1 MKKQLFIDLFVN
13 FDEYNAGDSFYD
25 YMMNKFKKAF
35 DIYINR
41 GVREWIGTAQI
52 VQHRM
57 M

>member
-25 YMMNKFKKAF
+25 YITNEFKKAF
-35 DIYINR
+35 NVYING
-41 GVREWIGTAQI
+41 GVREWIGTVQIAQR
-52 VQHRM
+52 RM

>member
-25 YMMNKFKKAF
+25 YIMNKFKKAF